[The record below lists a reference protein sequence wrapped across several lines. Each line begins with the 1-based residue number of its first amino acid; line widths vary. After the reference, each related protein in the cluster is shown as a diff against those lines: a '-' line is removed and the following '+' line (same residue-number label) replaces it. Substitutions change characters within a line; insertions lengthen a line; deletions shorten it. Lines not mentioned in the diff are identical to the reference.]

1 MTHPALGDR
10 GHQRRTRRLGL
21 AGPYAAF
28 LAVASAVL
36 SAAHAAEPA
45 PKTLSGAQHV
55 AMPEKA
61 LPADAK
67 DQPPLQF
74 WQEARTQP
82 RTLRVSCVK
91 VDLRCPRYEVA
102 ALVADDPDGP
112 GPAESQLESPL
123 TLASRNKAIAAVN
136 TNAFNRLPDPPS
148 KPQGAW
154 AVGRPADIRGWA
166 VTGGRQ
172 ISPPDPANAS
182 FWIDPKGAAHIGAL
196 AAPKEAR
203 EAVAGFA
210 ALLVNGQDVSKE
222 GTPLHPRTALGL
234 DREGRWLWLVVVDGR
249 QAGYSE
255 GMALRELSAL
265 MKDLGC
271 WDALNLDG
279 GGSSTML
286 VADDKGTLQVMNRPS
301 DRDAQGRPL
310 PRSVPIMLGVR
321 PR

>member
-1 MTHPALGDR
+1 M
-10 GHQRRTRRLGL
+10 L
-21 AGPYAAF
+21 A
-28 LAVASAVL
+28 
-36 SAAHAAEPA
+36 
-45 PKTLSGAQHV
+45 
-55 AMPEKA
+55 KA

-67 DQPPLQF
+67 DQPPLQY

-91 VDLRCPRYEVA
+91 VDLRSPLCEVV
-102 ALVADDPDGP
+102 ALVGDDPDGP

-123 TLASRNKAIAAVN
+123 TLAARNKALAAVN
-136 TNAFNRLPDPPS
+136 TNAFNRLPDPARKS
-148 KPQGAW
+148 QGAW
-154 AVGRPADIRGWA
+154 AAGRLADIRGWA

-172 ISPPDPANAS
+172 VSPPDAANAS
-182 FWIDPKGAAHIGAL
+182 FWIDPKGGAHIGAP

-210 ALLVNGQDVSKE
+210 TLLVDGQDVSKE

-255 GMALRELSAL
+255 GIALRELAAL
-265 MKDLGC
+265 MKGLGC

-301 DRDAQGRPL
+301 DRDPQGRPL
-310 PRSVPIMLGVR
+310 PRPVPAMLGVR